1 MAMPHQTP
9 SRTIDGDRVEE
20 VSQELKRRIFRARG
34 VLSEEIRSYP
44 TPIPRCDAQ
53 FNHLVEQRD
62 HLSRL
67 LTDLDTAF
75 DRSDGGVTLRV
86 VLAKL
91 RDLPNFGDSAEER
104 GLRERIG
111 AELDRT

>member
-9 SRTIDGDRVEE
+9 SRTIDTDRLEE
-20 VSQELKRRIFRARG
+20 VSQELKRWLFRARAA
-34 VLSEEIRSYP
+34 LADEIRSYP

-53 FNHLVEQRD
+53 FNHLVKERG

-75 DRSDGGVTLRV
+75 DRRDGGAALRV

-91 RDLPNFGDSAEER
+91 HDLPSLGDSSDER
-104 GLRERIG
+104 ELRERIG